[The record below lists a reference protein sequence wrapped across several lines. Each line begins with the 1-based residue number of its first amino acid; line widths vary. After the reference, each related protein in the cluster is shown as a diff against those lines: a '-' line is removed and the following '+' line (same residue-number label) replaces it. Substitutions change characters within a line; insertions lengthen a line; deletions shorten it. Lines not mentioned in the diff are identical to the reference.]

1 MGGLQEHGSQEESG
15 WVLFNF
21 VVVFACERD
30 VLK

>member
-21 VVVFACERD
+21 VVVFDCERAL
-30 VLK
+30 LK